1 MTKPPEKSL
10 STSNALSQKKDL
22 RQKRDERGEFIISDL
37 FPISR
42 ICLFPRLRACGFSSM
57 CFWVFG
63 PSDRLALLLL
73 SVLVLVV
80 FSQEPMGFVRAML
93 KQLTRGKQQTIQE
106 VLFPKDRKP
115 GN

>member
-1 MTKPPEKSL
+1 MSFLSFCEQKVFLTKPPEKSL

-22 RQKRDERGEFIISDL
+22 GQKRDERGEFIISDL

-42 ICLFPRLRACGFSSM
+42 VCLFPRLRACGFSSM

-73 SVLVLVV
+73 SASVGGV
-80 FSQEPMGFVRAML
+80 
-93 KQLTRGKQQTIQE
+93 LTRAHGICSGNAQTAH
-106 VLFPKDRKP
+106 
-115 GN
+115 